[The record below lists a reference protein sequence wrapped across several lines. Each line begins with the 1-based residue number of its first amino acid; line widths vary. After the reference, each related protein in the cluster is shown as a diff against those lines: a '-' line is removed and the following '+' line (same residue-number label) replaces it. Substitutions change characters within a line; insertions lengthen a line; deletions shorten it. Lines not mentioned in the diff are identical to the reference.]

1 VDDIASQEVCQNL
14 QTEKQGGSMESDR
27 RHAPATQRNREPI
40 LAVLRRVLPAT
51 GLVVEIASGT
61 GEHAAFFAAAFPGV
75 AWQPT
80 DVDPDALPSIASWCG
95 GVANARAPIVLDVTR
110 PWPLDRADA
119 VVCIN
124 MLHISPWEAGEAM
137 LRGAG
142 RVLPPGGVLYLYG
155 PYRRDGAH
163 TAPSNAAFDATLR
176 AQDPRWGV
184 RDLETVVATAAD
196 AGLEHA
202 ETVEMPANNLSVV
215 FRRR

>member
-1 VDDIASQEVCQNL
+1 MDP
-14 QTEKQGGSMESDR
+14 DR
-27 RHAPATQRNREPI
+27 RHAPATQRNRAPI

-61 GEHAAFFAAAFPGV
+61 GEHAAFFAAALPGV

-80 DVDPDALPSIASWCG
+80 DVDPDALPSIAAWCE
-95 GVANARAPIVLDVTR
+95 GVANVRAPLVLDVER
-110 PWPLDRADA
+110 PWPIDRADA

-124 MLHISPWEAGEAM
+124 MIHISPWTAGEAM

-142 RVLPPGGVLYLYG
+142 RVLSPGGVLYLYG

-163 TAPSNAAFDATLR
+163 TAPSNAAFDAYLR

-184 RDLETVVATAAD
+184 RDLETVVATAAG
-196 AGLEHA
+196 AGLVHE

-215 FRRR
+215 LRRR